1 LYLGV
6 DQSTIANNRVENNG
20 FTGIAIADYC
30 LTVLGTPFDWFG
42 GQDPSITPEFLADQS
57 ATENA
62 VVDNVLVN
70 NGNNVDP
77 GNPFAFAAAD
87 LTLLS
92 IEPSNCYAGNNFAT
106 FFSLF
111 GLLPPCP

>member
-1 LYLGV
+1 M
-6 DQSTIANNRVENNG
+6 
-20 FTGIAIADYC
+20 
-30 LTVLGTPFDWFG
+30 LGTPFDCFG

-62 VVDNVLVN
+62 VLNNTLIN
-70 NGNNVDP
+70 NGTNVDP
-77 GNPFAFAAAD
+77 SNPFAFAAAD

-92 IEPSNCYAGNNFAT
+92 LEPSNCYAGNSFAT